1 MNEIAREWVDKGESD
16 FDAAELTLRGRES
29 PIIDAVCFHSQQ
41 CAEKYL
47 KAYLQEHLV
56 RFERRHE
63 LIPLLE
69 LCLTVDREFEIL
81 RESLQSLEQYA
92 VMIRYPG
99 LIVPAEMAER
109 AFESAKHIREYVRDK
124 LGINNPEHGEISTD
138 H

>member
-1 MNEIAREWVDKGESD
+1 MNEIAREWIDKAESD
-16 FDAAELTLRGRES
+16 FDAAELTLHGREA

-47 KAYLQEHLV
+47 KAYLQENTI

-69 LCLTVDREFEIL
+69 LCLTVNKDFETL

-92 VMIRYPG
+92 VLIRYPG
-99 LIVPAEMAER
+99 LIVPAKMAEQ
-109 AFESAKHIREYVRDK
+109 AFESAKHIREFVRKK
-124 LGINNPEHGEISTD
+124 LGINSPEDGK
-138 H
+138 